1 MKSQKGITLISL
13 VITIIILIIL
23 AGVSIAII
31 FDNDGIITKSK
42 QAAENMQIAAIEEQ
56 EMLNEL
62 YDKLE
67 NQGTSVGS
75 SGIEAKY
82 NSLKT
87 EYENYKTKVAE
98 ALTSKGIEA
107 SKNDDAETIAT
118 SINSIQSGSSVYY
131 LGTGTSFDIK
141 TKFPDDYANLT
152 ADNFIV
158 KKANTSDISG
168 SSGAPAWSPD
178 WKCNGGGGDSIVSM
192 SQSYNASTGIFNCS
206 MTLKARTY
214 LILNQDGGPRYG
226 GYISTNIPVSVYLVL
241 GEIKNIN

>member
-75 SGIEAKY
+75 SGFEAKY

-87 EYENYKTKVAE
+87 EYEEYKTKVAE

-107 SKNDDAETIAT
+107 SKDDDAETIAT

-141 TKFPDDYANLT
+141 TKFPDDYTNLT
-152 ADNFIV
+152 ANNFIV
-158 KKANTSDISG
+158 EGTSVSSSASQGSLSWAISSYSG
-168 SSGAPAWSPD
+168 SATA
-178 WKCNGGGGDSIVSM
+178 SINK
-192 SQSYNASTGIFNCS
+192 SYDASTGILTC
-206 MTLKARTY
+206 
-214 LILNQDGGPRYG
+214 
-226 GYISTNIPVSVYLVL
+226 NIQSSVTASVSGNNNGSRNGSNTGSCKVYLVL
-241 GEIKNIN
+241 GEIETI